1 MILSAELAA
10 NATRHSKRSSHLFWL
25 VCRRL
30 NWFGQSSR
38 QRAADIVQ
46 AEVPCNSDDDDDGEC
61 WNWGP
66 TLAVVLGAASVA
78 RYGLTFRWSVCESEP
93 GRSSSSSSC
102 VLLLLNVDWVFAAL
116 PFCRS
121 SPCNS
126 IHKQNFFYCTLEL
139 THSRRVRCE
148 GVAHRDVGI
157 CPDRLVLT
165 GDYRRACNGS
175 ISSIDGGI
183 LVKFIDCPNRV
194 KQLSSLTT
202 CRQFSYAATWQRM
215 LICKLCRW
223 WVATVRQLLEILK
236 RNGNLNNSSAQIL
249 MTTLDLVAEMHIQNT
264 YTK

>member
-126 IHKQNFFYCTLEL
+126 IHKQNFFIALSSWHTVGECAAKALPIGMWVYAPTVWYSQAIIVEL
-139 THSRRVRCE
+139 TM
-148 GVAHRDVGI
+148 AQ
-157 CPDRLVLT
+157 LVLLT
-165 GDYRRACNGS
+165 AASWWNLL
-175 ISSIDGGI
+175 IA
-183 LVKFIDCPNRV
+183 PTE
-194 KQLSSLTT
+194 LSSW
-202 CRQFSYAATWQRM
+202 AAWQ
-215 LICKLCRW
+215 L
-223 WVATVRQLLEILK
+223 V
-236 RNGNLNNSSAQIL
+236 GSSAMQQL
-249 MTTLDLVAEMHIQNT
+249 GSGCWYANYAGDESPPSVSCW
-264 YTK
+264 KF